1 MRFDELHSFE
11 NVFEPSIEE
20 ARSGD
25 YFIKGKW
32 REKHFLNKNPLVLE
46 LGCGKGEYS
55 IGLAQAYPKKNFIGV
70 DIKGARMWRGAKT
83 AISEEIKNV
92 AFLRTRI
99 EMIQSF
105 FEVDEVDEIWITF
118 PDPQEKNRRRKK
130 RLTAAG
136 FLNSYRSFLKDNGIV
151 NLKTDNDLLYE
162 YTLAII
168 DFNKLELEYKSNNVH
183 STDTNNKL
191 LQIKTHY
198 EKLFIKENKNIN
210 YIRFKL
216 SKNKEIIEPPYKD

>member
-1 MRFDELHSFE
+1 M
-11 NVFEPSIEE
+11 
-20 ARSGD
+20 
-25 YFIKGKW
+25 
-32 REKHFLNKNPLVLE
+32 VLE

-55 IGLAQAYPKKNFIGV
+55 IGLAQAYPEKNFIGV

-83 AISEEIKNV
+83 AINEEIKNV

-105 FEVDEVDEIWITF
+105 FTNDEIDEIWITF
-118 PDPQEKNRRRKK
+118 PDPQEKNRRKKK
-130 RLTAAG
+130 RLTSSG

-162 YTLAII
+162 YTLAMI
-168 DFNKLELEYKSNNVH
+168 DFNKLELEYKSSDVH
-183 STDTNNKL
+183 NTDATNKL

-198 EKLFIKENKNIN
+198 EQIFLEENKNIN

-216 SKNKEIIEPPYKD
+216 SKNKEIIEPPDENWNL